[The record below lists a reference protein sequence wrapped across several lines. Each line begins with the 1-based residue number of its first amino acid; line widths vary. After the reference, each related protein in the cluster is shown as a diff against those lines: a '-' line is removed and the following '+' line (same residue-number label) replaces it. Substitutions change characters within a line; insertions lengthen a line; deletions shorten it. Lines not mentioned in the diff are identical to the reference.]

1 MQYVLATRY
10 SRNWFY
16 ISLFCIVFSLIYEL
30 CSFGVIS
37 NHMIFLF
44 AYPLLLGVLPC
55 MIMKGNMG
63 RLYND
68 GVLLL
73 SAASL
78 LNGILEIYGTKSSYT
93 IVLVILG
100 ILLMTG
106 QLFINR
112 TKRKKRNERKQ
123 K

>member
-1 MQYVLATRY
+1 
-10 SRNWFY
+10 
-16 ISLFCIVFSLIYEL
+16 
-30 CSFGVIS
+30 
-37 NHMIFLF
+37 MIFLF

-106 QLFINR
+106 QLFINQA
-112 TKRKKRNERKQ
+112 KRKKRNERKQ